1 MSSIDSVSGYSSLF
15 SSEILNNLKRSSSS
29 EESEKPTA
37 AETASMLINN
47 NDTDGDGNLSVD
59 ELGFSD
65 ELYEAMDTDGDGL
78 LTEEELSAGVT
89 NNQEQFDQ
97 ELMAKMAEEG
107 MAPPPMSQAG
117 AASAYQE
124 QYDLTST
131 LLDSVFGDSSSAAN
145 YLDISDYADYV
156 LDLSI

>member
-107 MAPPPMSQAG
+107 MAPPPMNQAG

>member
-1 MSSIDSVSGYSSLF
+1 
-15 SSEILNNLKRSSSS
+15 
-29 EESEKPTA
+29 
-37 AETASMLINN
+37 
-47 NDTDGDGNLSVD
+47 
-59 ELGFSD
+59 
-65 ELYEAMDTDGDGL
+65 
-78 LTEEELSAGVT
+78 
-89 NNQEQFDQ
+89 
-97 ELMAKMAEEG
+97 
-107 MAPPPMSQAG
+107 MSQAG